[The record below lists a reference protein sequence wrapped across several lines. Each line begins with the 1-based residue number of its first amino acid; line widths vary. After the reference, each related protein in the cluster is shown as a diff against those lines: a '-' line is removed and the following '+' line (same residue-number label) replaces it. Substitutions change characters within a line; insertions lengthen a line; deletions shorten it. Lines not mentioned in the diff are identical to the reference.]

1 MAGPYKKR
9 QTPDHVRIEAEI
21 RVELQ
26 EPRDPEERLGC
37 QELEAA
43 RREPPSPHP
52 PGPGREFVATTF
64 AVIYYGGPNPERL
77 GTDAFEK

>member
-9 QTPDHVRIEAEI
+9 QTPALVRIEAEI

-43 RREPPSPHP
+43 RREPPSPHLL
-52 PGPGREFVATTF
+52 FWT
-64 AVIYYGGPNPERL
+64 L
-77 GTDAFEK
+77 GLPDLGENS